1 MKRSLEDLSLLIYS
15 RQSTMKIL
23 QVRVKIMAEI
33 MPSFTDKDDGLFF
46 YNYILRDFNNIY
58 CTFICS
64 FNIKYFYEALSV
76 KKTLVFSLNYMLFS

>member
-1 MKRSLEDLSLLIYS
+1 
-15 RQSTMKIL
+15 MKIL

-46 YNYILRDFNNIY
+46 YNYILRDFNNIH

-64 FNIKYFYEALSV
+64 FNIK
-76 KKTLVFSLNYMLFS
+76 